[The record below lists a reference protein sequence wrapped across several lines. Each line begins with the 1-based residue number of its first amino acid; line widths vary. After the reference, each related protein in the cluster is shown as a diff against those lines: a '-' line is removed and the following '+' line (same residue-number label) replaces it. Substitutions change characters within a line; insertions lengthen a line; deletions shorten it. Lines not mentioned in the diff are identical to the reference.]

1 MNFQLK
7 VRSKAESDLAEAIR
21 YYEEKVS
28 GLGLKML
35 TSFNDTIFLI
45 SRNPKSFPLIHKQFR
60 RAMIPHFPYGIFFM
74 LRENSILIVRI
85 FYLGRNP
92 ELIRDRLE

>member
-60 RAMIPHFPYGIFFM
+60 RAMIPHFPYGIFFYAE
-74 LRENSILIVRI
+74 REQHSNCPCILPWAKSRI
-85 FYLGRNP
+85 DKG
-92 ELIRDRLE
+92 